1 LIEKYSEIRDSNN
14 QHLKRLK
21 DFETERVKLFEK
33 IKSLE
38 YVVIESQIPLENSS
52 NSDLSIDIVKSLS
65 HATSDSRIM
74 FVKRSMSNNQTH
86 RKCRDKGKNI
96 DVHDHE
102 KFESKNLNLKIL
114 NLDLSLLVITVILSV
129 IFDQTIFKFVLKNPG
144 LENLCLGKM
153 NMDLRIK

>member
-38 YVVIESQIPLENSS
+38 YVMKESQIPLGNSF

-65 HATSDSRIM
+65 NS
-74 FVKRSMSNNQTH
+74 
-86 RKCRDKGKNI
+86 
-96 DVHDHE
+96 
-102 KFESKNLNLKIL
+102 
-114 NLDLSLLVITVILSV
+114 
-129 IFDQTIFKFVLKNPG
+129 
-144 LENLCLGKM
+144 
-153 NMDLRIK
+153 